1 MWQKHAKKHNIRML
15 MMMMMMMMMIGHDS
29 LIQRSFA
36 TIIVSNSILD
46 IVFEN

>member
-15 MMMMMMMMMIGHDS
+15 MMMMMMMMIGHDF